1 MLHENW
7 LEDVGDICISTLD
20 RLNAKAER
28 GLPMTHQDKTS
39 RDICLGYLFLLS
51 ICENEGI
58 FNTEGISGNY
68 KKNMT
73 IH

>member
-51 ICENEGI
+51 IL
-58 FNTEGISGNY
+58 FFQ
-68 KKNMT
+68 
-73 IH
+73 